1 MKKLLAY
8 VVGIGAAVYAVLC
21 GLVLFVPQMLFYA
34 PSNIVSDI
42 ETAKESGLNVEQI
55 EYKSEDGTKLW
66 AWYIKPSNGNDKVVV
81 FMHGNAHNIEG
92 FFHKLVPFAR
102 KGYGIFLPEYRG
114 FGGLDGEINQKN
126 LEADA
131 LAATTELQKL
141 GYKNKDIIIYGM
153 SLGSHTA
160 VHTAYVLQK
169 ENPVAA
175 VVLEVP
181 FDSLANVVQDKVK
194 VPMPLKFLMKEHYYD
209 NLELI
214 SQIKSP
220 VMIMGGNKDE
230 LVPVK
235 LAKNL
240 YQFAQEPKKMIIY
253 PYAGHNDLYRF
264 RNYNDIISWLEENEK
279 GLK

>member
-1 MKKLLAY
+1 MKKILIY
-8 VVGIGAAVYAVLC
+8 AAGLWAGVYAVLC
-21 GLVLFVPQMLFYA
+21 GLIIFVPQMLFYA
-34 PSNIVSDI
+34 PSDIASDI
-42 ETAKESGLNVEQI
+42 SEAKESGLTVEQK
-55 EYKSEDGTKLW
+55 EYKSADGTKLLG
-66 AWYIKPSNGNDKVVV
+66 WYVKPKEDKKVIV

-102 KGYGIFLPEYRG
+102 KGYGVFLPEYRG

-131 LAATTELQKL
+131 LAAVKELQKM
-141 GYKNKDIIIYGM
+141 GYNNEDIIIYGM
-153 SLGSHTA
+153 SLGSHMA
-160 VHTAYVLQK
+160 LNTAYDLQK
-169 ENPVAA
+169 ENPVNA
-175 VVLEVP
+175 VILEVP

-194 VPMPLKFLMKEHYYD
+194 LPLPLGSLMKEHYYD
-209 NLELI
+209 NLELV
-214 SQIKSP
+214 SQLKSP
-220 VMIMGGNKDE
+220 IMVMGGNADK

-240 YQFAQEPKKMIIY
+240 YQYAQEPKKMIIY

-279 GLK
+279 GFN